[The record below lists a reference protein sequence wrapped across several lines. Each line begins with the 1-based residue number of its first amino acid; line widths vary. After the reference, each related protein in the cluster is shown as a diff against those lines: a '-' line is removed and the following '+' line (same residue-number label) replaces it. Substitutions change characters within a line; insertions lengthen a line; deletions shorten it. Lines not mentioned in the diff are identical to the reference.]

1 MLGSSSHRITDVV
14 LVVITLVKSQAVA
27 NRAVHFYRN
36 GTRLLLYVYRAVK
49 VFFCVINKGS
59 GYII

>member
-1 MLGSSSHRITDVV
+1 MDRTRR
-14 LVVITLVKSQAVA
+14 VA

-49 VFFCVINKGS
+49 VFFLRDKQRIRVHYLRRSIPVK
-59 GYII
+59 